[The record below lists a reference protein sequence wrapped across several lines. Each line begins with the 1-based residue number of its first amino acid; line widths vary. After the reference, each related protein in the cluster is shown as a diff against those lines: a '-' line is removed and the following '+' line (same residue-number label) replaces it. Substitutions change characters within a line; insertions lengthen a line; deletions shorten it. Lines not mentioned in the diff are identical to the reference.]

1 MCVYHFAGVKRI
13 LKSRADMIANRQADW
28 ALGEAFAVGS
38 LLMEQVSAQ
47 AFYHRIAFLTCT
59 FTTIHLKAILI

>member
-1 MCVYHFAGVKRI
+1 MCVYHFVGVKRI

-38 LLMEQVSAQ
+38 LLMEQVSSQ
-47 AFYHRIAFLTCT
+47 LFLSQSCVPNSQ
-59 FTTIHLKAILI
+59 

>member
-1 MCVYHFAGVKRI
+1 MCVYHFVGVKRI

-38 LLMEQVSAQ
+38 LLMEQVSSQ
-47 AFYHRIAFLTCT
+47 LFLSQNC
-59 FTTIHLKAILI
+59 IPNLQ